1 MHHNGR
7 PAHVRSS
14 TTPRPTVSVSTGSRP
29 RPPRSAPHRGDGL
42 LDVLVGV
49 FGELVDATPETLPS
63 AMLAGLEAVARCL
76 DVDRAGVVTID
87 HDRASMELL
96 FEWRS
101 ERMPEGF
108 VSEPSLPLAAQPV
121 WAEQVRRLEPVFS
134 SDTRILGP
142 ELAAERALQERK
154 GIGATAEVP
163 LTIGGRLHGLV
174 FFDDFQGPRRWDAAE
189 PSLRLF
195 ADILS
200 SALERHRVDVALRDS
215 ERRYRLIADN
225 SSDVIGIVDHTSLV
239 LYSSPAC
246 ERALG
251 YTPQEL
257 VGKRL
262 FDISHPDDVPHAIEQ
277 AQALLHSDDPVR
289 FEHRIIRGDDGRHVW
304 VETVARTTKRD
315 ENGRILEIQCVARD
329 VTERR
334 RTAEAIEHLAF
345 HDALT
350 GLPNRALF
358 LDRLRQALART
369 GRSDDTLA
377 LLFLDLDRFKDVND
391 SLGHDVGDALLSAVA
406 DRLRLVRAGRRHGR
420 PLRRGRVRGA
430 VRADPLR
437 ARRRGRGRAHH
448 GRHGGAGD
456 DRRPGGAGQLQH
468 RGGGGR
474 APASTSASSCSRP
487 TWPSPTRRS
496 AAATATSSSTPSCGP
511 WPTTAGPSRRGC
523 TGRCTT
529 TSSSS
534 CTSRSPTCAR
544 GAVMGFEALVRWEHP
559 EHGLLLPAAF
569 LSIADETGLIVP
581 IADRVLREAVG
592 QLGDWQR
599 RHGRPFA
606 MHVNLAARQLDDQGF
621 VDALSRLLDD
631 TPVDPGDLCLEVTEA
646 TLARDVDRS
655 TETVDR
661 LRGLGVDVAM
671 DDFGTGS
678 SSLSLLRRF
687 PVSQLKIDQAIISEL
702 GAPVP
707 VSGVVEA
714 LVDLAHVL
722 GLDVV
727 AEGVESSEHLKA
739 LQSLG
744 CDRAQGYYLS
754 KPMPAGEID
763 DLLLA
768 GAI

>member
-1 MHHNGR
+1 MGDLR
-7 PAHVRSS
+7 MSFLDRSRS
-14 TTPRPTVSVSTGSRP
+14 AVSVSTGSRP
-29 RPPRSAPHRGDGL
+29 RPPRSAPHREDGL

-63 AMLAGLEAVARCL
+63 AMVAGLEAMARCL

-108 VSEPSLPLAAQPV
+108 VSEASLPLAAQPV

-154 GIGATAEVP
+154 GIGATAEIP

-195 ADILS
+195 ADILA

-225 SSDVIGIVDHTSLV
+225 SSDVIGLVDATSLV
-239 LYSSPAC
+239 LYASPAC
-246 ERALG
+246 ERLLG
-251 YTPQEL
+251 YTPEDL
-257 VGKRL
+257 VGRRL
-262 FDISHPDDVPHAIEQ
+262 FDISHPDDVAHALER
-277 AQALLHSDDPVR
+277 AQELTHTDETVR
-289 FEHRIIRGDDGRHVW
+289 FEHRIIRGDDERAVW
-304 VETVARTTKRD
+304 VETLARTTERD
-315 ENGRILEIQCVARD
+315 EAGRILEIQCIARD

-358 LDRLRQALART
+358 LDRLHQALARI
-369 GRSDDTLA
+369 GRSDETLA

-391 SLGHDVGDALLSAVA
+391 SLGHDVGDALLTAVA
-406 DRLRLVRAGRRHGR
+406 ERLRSSVRGGDTAARYGGDEFVVLCEPIHTELDAVAVAERITTAMAEPVMIDGRLVQASFSIGVAVATAGVDVAELLQQADLAVAHAKE
-420 PLRRGRVRGA
+420 RGRNRYELFDAELRAMADHRRAVEKGLHRAVHDHEFVVVYQPIADEQTGA
-430 VRADPLR
+430 V
-437 ARRRGRGRAHH
+437 
-448 GRHGGAGD
+448 
-456 DRRPGGAGQLQH
+456 
-468 RGGGGR
+468 
-474 APASTSASSCSRP
+474 
-487 TWPSPTRRS
+487 
-496 AAATATSSSTPSCGP
+496 
-511 WPTTAGPSRRGC
+511 
-523 TGRCTT
+523 
-529 TSSSS
+529 
-534 CTSRSPTCAR
+534 
-544 GAVMGFEALVRWEHP
+544 VGFEALVRWEHP
-559 EHGLLLPAAF
+559 EQGLLMPSTFLP
-569 LSIADETGLIVP
+569 IADETGLIVP
-581 IADRVLREAVG
+581 IADRVLREAVE

-599 RHGRPFA
+599 RHGRSFA

-631 TPVDPGDLCLEVTEA
+631 APVEPGGLCLEVTEA
-646 TLARDVDRS
+646 TLSRDVDRS
-655 TETVDR
+655 AETLARV
-661 LRGLGVDVAM
+661 RGLGVDVAI

-687 PVSQLKIDQAIISEL
+687 PVSQLKIDQAVISEL
-702 GAPVP
+702 ASSDPG
-707 VSGVVEA
+707 SGVVEA
-714 LVDLAHVL
+714 LVDLGHVL

-727 AEGVESSEHLKA
+727 AEGVESTEHLTA
-739 LQSLG
+739 LRSLG
-744 CDRAQGYYLS
+744 CDRAQGYWLS
-754 KPMPAGEID
+754 KPLPAAEID

-768 GAI
+768 GAF